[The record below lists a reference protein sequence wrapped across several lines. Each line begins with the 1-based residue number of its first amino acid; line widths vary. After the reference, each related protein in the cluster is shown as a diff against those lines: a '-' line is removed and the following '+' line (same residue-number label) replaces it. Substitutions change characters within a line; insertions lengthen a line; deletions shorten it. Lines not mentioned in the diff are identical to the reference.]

1 MGLLKRKDI
10 KHNESEKTLTPILFH
25 ARDGCWRGY
34 GYGVARAGERGR
46 RAGLLR
52 RFASLRERLIIR
64 RETDR
69 AWRVFAVGLD

>member
-25 ARDGCWRGY
+25 ARDGWWRGY
-34 GYGVARAGERGR
+34 GYGCVRERGR